1 MMVAKYLLVTTFKN
15 GLIFSSSVSESRK
28 NSWNDRRP
36 TLATE
41 SRDVSAKAD
50 TARLIS
56 VNTSECGKP
65 ITERKFAI
73 APANICG

>member
-1 MMVAKYLLVTTFKN
+1 M
-15 GLIFSSSVSESRK
+15 SSSIK
-28 NSWNDRRP
+28 NSWKESLP
-36 TLATE
+36 TRATE
-41 SRDVSAKAD
+41 SSDVNANAD